1 MTNLLDSTERNDRYE
16 CYLLHHKDGPIFR
29 WHDTREERAIE
40 RLQKQAGWVQ
50 YRRSTLELHA
60 PGGTIVGR
68 VVKGIFEDYRA
79 EG

>member
-1 MTNLLDSTERNDRYE
+1 MTNLLEIVENENEYA

-29 WHDTREERAIE
+29 WHDTREEEAFE

-60 PGGTIVGR
+60 PDGTIVGR
-68 VVKGIFEDYRA
+68 AVKGIFEDYRT